1 VVTLPHQS
9 ASADVRKE
17 WISMSLRGTGKGS
30 NTYLGRTDHEP
41 RPAVENPL
49 GLDPLSRE
57 RLKVDQA
64 MWDEAEALRL
74 NNQRLFNERVASIES
89 GREAQRQSR
98 EDAQRAEARDALLKP
113 AMAAFLASG
122 GTQAEW
128 DQQAPQIEAQIRQQR
143 AVDAALGNDPVTR
156 EMARL
161 RDTGNYSL

>member
-1 VVTLPHQS
+1 MQ
-9 ASADVRKE
+9 
-17 WISMSLRGTGKGS
+17 MLRT

-41 RPAVENPL
+41 RPAVDNPL

-57 RLKVDQA
+57 RLKADQA
-64 MWDEAEALRL
+64 AWDEAEALRL
-74 NNQRLFNERVASIES
+74 NNQRLFNERVASIEA

-122 GTQAEW
+122 GTLQEW
-128 DQQAPQIEAQIRQQR
+128 HDQAPAIERDIRSR
-143 AVDAALGNDPVTR
+143 LAADAALAGGRVEA

-161 RDTGNYSL
+161 LATGQYGL

>member
-1 VVTLPHQS
+1 MSTPAELAILKPPTKADALAYLQRGWRTIPEWETTVHGKHCAGGRYSQEMCQTYRVEFDEQREAAIADALLTLTHEYK
-9 ASADVRKE
+9 ALLD
-17 WISMSLRGTGKGS
+17 GK
-30 NTYLGRTDHEP
+30 
-41 RPAVENPL
+41 
-49 GLDPLSRE
+49 
-57 RLKVDQA
+57 
-64 MWDEAEALRL
+64 
-74 NNQRLFNERVASIES
+74 
-89 GREAQRQSR
+89 AQRQSR

-161 RDTGNYSL
+161 LATGQYGL